1 MNMVLGTVRLLFLI
15 GKEKMR
21 VVIPVTGIMVVD
33 LLIGILN
40 TLSELRIG
48 LVKGLMM
55 EMKNHLSW
63 LFR

>member
-1 MNMVLGTVRLLFLI
+1 MVLGTVRLLFLI

>member
-1 MNMVLGTVRLLFLI
+1 MGTVRLLFLI

>member
-1 MNMVLGTVRLLFLI
+1 MNMVLGTVRLLSLI
-15 GKEKMR
+15 GKEKML
-21 VVIPVTGIMVVD
+21 VVIPVTGVMEVD

-48 LVKGLMM
+48 LIKGLMV
-55 EMKNHLSW
+55 EMKNHSSW

>member
-1 MNMVLGTVRLLFLI
+1 MVLVKVRPLFLI
-15 GKEKMR
+15 GKEKML
-21 VVIPVTGIMVVD
+21 VVIPVTGVMEVD

-48 LVKGLMM
+48 LIKGLMM

-63 LFR
+63 LFL